1 MTENHASSHQDMVR
15 EAAGLRQEIT
25 ELRQRLE
32 EAEQTLNAI
41 RNGEVDAL
49 VVDTKLGEK
58 IFTLEGADTVYRTA
72 IENINEGT
80 VTISQEG
87 TILFSNNY
95 FAQMM
100 HTDLN
105 KVIGASIFDFVSQGS
120 RDLFNSM
127 FLRDSTHNELS
138 FIAQDGVQ
146 IPTLV
151 STKKIQ
157 LDVPTICA
165 VITDLTQQKRD
176 EEIINGARL
185 LQSILAQSTE
195 AVIVCDE
202 KGTIIH
208 TSMEAQKLVGHFT
221 VGSKFDEEFKFL
233 KTDDYPITLS
243 TLQSGRIANQTEI
256 NIVSEGR
263 TKTFLIAH
271 AKLAVEDI
279 ILGHVITLTDITF
292 RKMAEEEL
300 RRRESELEASNNELE
315 AFSYSV
321 SHDLRAPLRS
331 MAGFSGA
338 LLEQYADK
346 LEAEGK
352 LYLNKIQES
361 SVLMGQMIEDLLKLA
376 GVTSTAIN
384 SEKLNLS
391 EMAQK
396 TVKELQAA
404 EPERKVK
411 VMIKSDLIAYGDRVL
426 LRRVIDNL
434 LGNAWKFSSKAIE
447 PQIEMGSLEHDG
459 KQAYFVRDN
468 GAGFN
473 MAYVDKL
480 FKPFQRLHA
489 TSDFAGTGIGL
500 AIVRRIIRR
509 HGGEVWAEGKVGE
522 GATFYFTLN

>member
-1 MTENHASSHQDMVR
+1 
-15 EAAGLRQEIT
+15 
-25 ELRQRLE
+25 
-32 EAEQTLNAI
+32 
-41 RNGEVDAL
+41 
-49 VVDTKLGEK
+49 
-58 IFTLEGADTVYRTA
+58 
-72 IENINEGT
+72 
-80 VTISQEG
+80 
-87 TILFSNNY
+87 
-95 FAQMM
+95 
-100 HTDLN
+100 
-105 KVIGASIFDFVSQGS
+105 
-120 RDLFNSM
+120 
-127 FLRDSTHNELS
+127 
-138 FIAQDGVQ
+138 
-146 IPTLV
+146 
-151 STKKIQ
+151 
-157 LDVPTICA
+157 
-165 VITDLTQQKRD
+165 
-176 EEIINGARL
+176 
-185 LQSILAQSTE
+185 
-195 AVIVCDE
+195 
-202 KGTIIH
+202 
-208 TSMEAQKLVGHFT
+208 MEAQKLVGHFT